1 MRIGILQCGHVPE
14 AVAAEHG
21 DFSAMFARL
30 LDGHGFDFRTWNVV
44 DMEFPASI
52 EEADGWLVSG
62 SRHGAYD
69 DLPFIAPLENLI
81 REIHAA
87 RRPLVGVCFGHQIVA
102 QALGG
107 RVEKWAGG
115 WSLGR
120 TAYRIEGLDEVALNA
135 WHQDQVVEPPPGAR
149 VVGETTG
156 CRVAALAYGD
166 HAWTIQPHPEFTP
179 ALIAA
184 YVAQR
189 RGTGDHPDE
198 RMERAE
204 AGTALPMDAARVAA
218 RMARV
223 LKGALAPMRER
234 GSGGGHADA

>member
-30 LDGHGFDFRTWNVV
+30 LDGHGFEFHTWDVV
-44 DMEFPASI
+44 DMTFPASI
-52 EEADGWLVSG
+52 DDAEGWLVTG
-62 SRHGAYD
+62 SKHGAYD
-69 DLPFIAPLENLI
+69 EVPFIAPLEALI

-87 RRPLVGVCFGHQIVA
+87 RAPLVGVCFGHQIVA

-120 TAYRIEGLDEVALNA
+120 TAYRVEGLGEVALNA
-135 WHQDQVVEPPPGAR
+135 WHQDQVTGLPPGAR

-189 RGTGDHPDE
+189 RGTGDYPDAL
-198 RMERAE
+198 MEHAR
-204 AGTALPMDAARVAA
+204 AGTALPVDAARVGAC
-218 RMARV
+218 MARV
-223 LKGALAPMRER
+223 LKGA
-234 GSGGGHADA
+234 HAHA